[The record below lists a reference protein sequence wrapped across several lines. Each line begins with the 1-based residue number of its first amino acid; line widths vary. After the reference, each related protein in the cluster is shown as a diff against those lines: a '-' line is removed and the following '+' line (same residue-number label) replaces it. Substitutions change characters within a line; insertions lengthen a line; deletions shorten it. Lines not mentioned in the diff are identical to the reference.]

1 MRQPNGQTVDGKEE
15 EREDVA
21 SSTNKLSREESAEE
35 PVTIMENSVQQSM
48 AKDATEEKEEVTAAV
63 SETAPTSAERVIVY
77 SRGEDQQWT
86 QFDEEKKAED
96 ETNEA
101 SEAIN
106 QYANATAAALIA
118 TEETVEDSS
127 EEQEPSAPAETKSET
142 MENGGDV
149 INEANEA
156 ANAALDTTTAAETSQ
171 TNGGD
176 AVKGDD
182 NGGDPT
188 AEKEEGDESLAWNK
202 PADDVIEQ
210 AVAAAAGDH
219 SERALS
225 QQFKGVEPKESII
238 ARVADLKSSTS
249 DGDAGQMMQVVYGR
263 DAPALDDEATRRKRS
278 WTPKPD
284 SAGRTEVGSSQSDPQ
299 LNWEG
304 RKSSANTRYVMN
316 EPLSQSADSAMKKG
330 ADESTVKKM
339 AAKRPESGGGC
350 KPKLAFKFF
359 LKYAYLVYNSY
370 TEQGA
375 AGRDGQRRQSRQGA
389 LAGDYC

>member
-1 MRQPNGQTVDGKEE
+1 MDGKEE

-171 TNGGD
+171 TNGGE
-176 AVKGDD
+176 AVEGND
-182 NGGDPT
+182 NGGDST
-188 AEKEEGDESLAWNK
+188 AEKKEGDESLAWNK

-350 KPKLAFKFF
+350 KQIFF
-359 LKYAYLVYNSY
+359 
-370 TEQGA
+370 
-375 AGRDGQRRQSRQGA
+375 
-389 LAGDYC
+389 